1 MVMLYIKSYHEDIFL
16 CVCVCVCVSLYD
28 VGALFLFV
36 VRLFEYLLLLSFLFA
51 HLVKYLFTTL
61 WAYIS
66 GIHWA
71 LKTIT
76 YARAK
81 YLNYYCEQKN
91 SWLFSFLLF
100 LFLLYKWNTV
110 FEKKNFVVTLLFCF
124 AKIISISKNTDLCW
138 IFIFSRDFH

>member
-36 VRLFEYLLLLSFLFA
+36 VRLFEYLLLLCFLFA

-71 LKTIT
+71 LKTII

-81 YLNYYCEQKN
+81 YLNFVLNYYCEQKKF
-91 SWLFSFLLF
+91 LVVFFSSLLISLVQMKYSVQKEEF
-100 LFLLYKWNTV
+100 CCNC
-110 FEKKNFVVTLLFCF
+110 FV
-124 AKIISISKNTDLCW
+124 
-138 IFIFSRDFH
+138 SRK